1 LRIISGLY
9 KGRKIPNVFNVKEV
23 SPSSDIVK
31 GALFNI
37 LAGEIQGKIF
47 FDVYA
52 GTGNIGL
59 EALSRGA
66 EFCVFI
72 EKLNKMTSYI
82 SNIAN
87 EFNIKDKT
95 KIICGDANKF
105 INKDLFNS
113 YKPDFIFID
122 PPYDYNLVEKSL
134 ENIINSYYLSNLGN
148 GLDNDTDADV
158 DADTADIDNNLM
170 IIVQHNKKEILK
182 DNYEEFYLTKKST
195 YGKSVLSFYE
205 KLP

>member
-1 LRIISGLY
+1 MRIISGLY

-23 SPSSDIVK
+23 NPSSDIVK

-52 GTGNIGL
+52 GTGNIGF

-72 EKLNKMTSYI
+72 EKLNQMTSYI
-82 SNIAN
+82 SKIAN

-105 INKDLFNS
+105 INKEIFNS
-113 YKPDFIFID
+113 YKPNFIFID
-122 PPYDYNLVEKSL
+122 PPYDYHLAEKSL
-134 ENIINSYYLSNLGN
+134 ENIVDSYYSSNLGS
-148 GLDNDTDADV
+148 GLDNDKDNANADS
-158 DADTADIDNNLM
+158 NFM

-182 DNYEEFYLTKKST
+182 NNYEEFYLTKKSI
-195 YGKSVLSFYE
+195 YGKSALSFYE
-205 KLP
+205 KGC

>member
-1 LRIISGLY
+1 MRIISGLH

-23 SPSSDIVK
+23 NPSSDIVK

-52 GTGNIGL
+52 GTGNIGF

-122 PPYDYNLVEKSL
+122 PPYEYNLAEKSL
-134 ENIINSYYLSNLGN
+134 ENIIDSYYLSNLGN
-148 GLDNDTDADV
+148 N
-158 DADTADIDNNLM
+158 
-170 IIVQHNKKEILK
+170 
-182 DNYEEFYLTKKST
+182 
-195 YGKSVLSFYE
+195 
-205 KLP
+205 

>member
-1 LRIISGLY
+1 MRIISGLY

-23 SPSSDIVK
+23 NPSSDIVK

-52 GTGNIGL
+52 GTGNIGF

-72 EKLNKMTSYI
+72 EKLNQMTSYI
-82 SNIAN
+82 SKIAN

-113 YKPDFIFID
+113 YKPNFIFID
-122 PPYDYNLVEKSL
+122 PPYDYNLAEKSL
-134 ENIINSYYLSNLGN
+134 ENIIDSYYLSNLGN
-148 GLDNDTDADV
+148 GLDNDNDNADR
-158 DADTADIDNNLM
+158 DNNLT

-182 DNYEEFYLTKKST
+182 DNYEEFYLTKKSI
-195 YGKSVLSFYE
+195 YGKSALSFYE
-205 KLP
+205 KGRQFLE

>member
-1 LRIISGLY
+1 MRIISGLH

-23 SPSSDIVK
+23 NPSSDIVK

-52 GTGNIGL
+52 GTGNIGF

-122 PPYDYNLVEKSL
+122 PPYDYNLAEKSL
-134 ENIINSYYLSNLGN
+134 ENIIDSYYLSNLGN
-148 GLDNDTDADV
+148 NLGNNKNNTDM
-158 DADTADIDNNLM
+158 DNNLT

-195 YGKSVLSFYE
+195 YGKSALSFYE

>member
-1 LRIISGLY
+1 MRIISGLY

-23 SPSSDIVK
+23 NPSSDIVK

-37 LAGEIQGKIF
+37 IAGEIRGKIF

-52 GTGNIGL
+52 GTGNIGF

-87 EFNIKDKT
+87 KFNIKDKT

-113 YKPDFIFID
+113 YKPNFIFID
-122 PPYDYNLVEKSL
+122 PPYDYNLAEKSL
-134 ENIINSYYLSNLGN
+134 ENIIDSYYLSNLGN
-148 GLDNDTDADV
+148 DLNNNKNNTV
-158 DADTADIDNNLM
+158 MDNNLT
-170 IIVQHNKKEILK
+170 IIVQHNKKETLK
-182 DNYEEFYLTKKST
+182 DNYEEFYLTKKSI
-195 YGKSVLSFYE
+195 YGKSALSFYE
-205 KLP
+205 KVHLAL